1 MAGWLRRPRCQ
12 GLTVAQPPNRTRLSR
27 ATASKMRLGN
37 VDMAL
42 NLVRSTALRWPLSQ
56 GRLRMQVAVLALISL
71 AGSACVGNGVGVPA
85 PPESGSAVPRT
96 WPEIQSL
103 ILEPHCAQLCHHGG
117 ASPKGLSLESAVAL
131 QNLVGVA
138 SSELPSM
145 QRVAPGHPENSY
157 LIVKLAPSD
166 MRRVGS
172 RMPRT
177 GPPFLTGGQVD
188 ALRRWITAGATKD
201 WKADAADA
209 GPTVVSGPDVD
220 AGSQPDAQEE
230 P

>member
-1 MAGWLRRPRCQ
+1 MATN
-12 GLTVAQPPNRTRLSR
+12 LTR
-27 ATASKMRLGN
+27 AF
-37 VDMAL
+37 
-42 NLVRSTALRWPLSQ
+42 ALRWPLSQ
-56 GRLRMQVAVLALISL
+56 GRLRMQVAVLALIGL
-71 AGSACVGNGVGVPA
+71 LGGACVGNGVGVPA

-96 WPEIQSL
+96 WPEIQAL

-117 ASPKGLSLESAVAL
+117 ASPKGLSLESAMAL

-138 SSELPSM
+138 SAELPSM
-145 QRVAPGHPENSY
+145 LRVAPGHPESSY
-157 LIVKLAPSD
+157 LIVKLVPAD

-177 GPPFLTGGQVD
+177 GPPFLTSGQID

-201 WKADAADA
+201 WKANSADA
-209 GPTVVSGPDVD
+209 GPTVVATPDVD
-220 AGSQPDAQEE
+220 AGSQPDTQEE